1 MKTAIASL
9 ALLSATLLQANVS
22 ITVIGTVNTDPTGTY
37 TAGDP
42 VSITFDVNL
51 DPLAGF
57 EQVVFNSG
65 YNWWSSDNYSGGPLV
80 LDNISSP
87 QLGGTYSI
95 DGSDSAPDERI
106 STYSSANRI
115 ILVNNPNTGG
125 IGLTLGT
132 ADVTS
137 INFSVEFLTSEL
149 DLVTG
154 TSTSVSDY
162 FAGYEG
168 SYSVATTNAFD
179 IATSSGTMTLDVTDM
194 TIVPEPA
201 TSALFLGFIA
211 AGMLI
216 YRRRK
221 LS

>member
-22 ITVIGTVNTDPTGTY
+22 ITVVGTVNTDPTGTY

-57 EQVVFNSG
+57 ENSEFTAASNRWG
-65 YNWWSSDNYSGGPLV
+65 SDTYSGGPLV
-80 LDNISSP
+80 WDNITSP

-95 DGSDSAPDERI
+95 NANNTTPRENLQI
-106 STYSSANRI
+106 YSANEGI
-115 ILVNNPNTGG
+115 DGYADSDIGS
-125 IGLTLGT
+125 IGLTLGVE
-132 ADVTS
+132 AVDRIAFSLVLPDVE
-137 INFSVEFLTSEL
+137 IDFN
-149 DLVTG
+149 TG
-154 TSTSVSDY
+154 SSSSASDY
-162 FAGYEG
+162 LSAYAGTYGMETVNFFTIRTALG
-168 SYSVATTNAFD
+168 ATK
-179 IATSSGTMTLDVTDM
+179 IDVTDM

-211 AGMLI
+211 AGLLI